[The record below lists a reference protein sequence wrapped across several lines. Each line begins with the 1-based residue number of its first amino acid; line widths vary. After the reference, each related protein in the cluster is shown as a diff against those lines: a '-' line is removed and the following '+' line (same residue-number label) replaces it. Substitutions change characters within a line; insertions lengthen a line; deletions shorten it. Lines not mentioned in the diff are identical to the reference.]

1 MSSKNDT
8 FKEHIRELTI
18 INDYERKNSL
28 KLKQTSSEQ
37 TDELKRELHKMKF
50 KFTILSDEKESLQQE
65 LDSFQKWTEVLN
77 SRLLFLYLNEVFAG
91 TEFLKISP
99 PISIYLAP
107 PQLSNFQENPTPH
120 LTNRKI
126 SKF

>member
-28 KLKQTSSEQ
+28 KLKQTSSEEA
-37 TDELKRELHKMKF
+37 DELKRELHKMKF
-50 KFTILSDEKESLQQE
+50 KCSILSDEKESLQQE

-77 SRLLFLYLNEVFAG
+77 SRFVQPYLPCKIVSQGEPRLYPSRVNLHRIFVV
-91 TEFLKISP
+91 
-99 PISIYLAP
+99 
-107 PQLSNFQENPTPH
+107 
-120 LTNRKI
+120 
-126 SKF
+126 